1 MAGVTRSG
9 RVKSN
14 VRNDDSFLLN
24 TFLALMERRAWWNV
38 RTCEEAKETAMKE
51 RNGPLA
57 WCRRGLVTLSAMAL
71 LTGSHALAV
80 TPPTIGI
87 KEFKFAPP
95 VLTVRPGTT
104 VTWVNHD
111 EETHTV
117 TSATG
122 AFGSAG
128 LVNEDTFAQ
137 TFTKPGTYQ
146 YFCAIHPR
154 MKATVVVK

>member
-1 MAGVTRSG
+1 
-9 RVKSN
+9 VKDL
-14 VRNDDSFLLN
+14 RGL
-24 TFLALMERRAWWNV
+24 
-38 RTCEEAKETAMKE
+38 
-51 RNGPLA
+51 LA
-57 WCRRGLVTLSAMAL
+57 WSRWGLVAL
-71 LTGSHALAV
+71 GAIVMLIGTHALAV
-80 TPPTIGI
+80 TPPMVGI
-87 KEFKFAPP
+87 KEFKYTPP
-95 VLTVRPGTT
+95 TLTVRSGTT

-146 YFCAIHPR
+146 YFCALHPHMR
-154 MKATVVVK
+154 ATVAVK